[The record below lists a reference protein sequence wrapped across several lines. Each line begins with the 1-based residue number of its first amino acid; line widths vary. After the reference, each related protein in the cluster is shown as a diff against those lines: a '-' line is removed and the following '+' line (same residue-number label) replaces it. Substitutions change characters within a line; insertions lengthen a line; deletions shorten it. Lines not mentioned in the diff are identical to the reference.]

1 MSEKEWYDYKR
12 KKYETIL
19 KALQGREVEKKWK

>member
-1 MSEKEWYDYKR
+1 MNEKEWYDYKR

-19 KALQGREVEKKWK
+19 KALQGKEVERK

>member
-19 KALQGREVEKKWK
+19 KALQGREVERK

>member
-1 MSEKEWYDYKR
+1 MNEREWYDYKR

-19 KALQGREVEKKWK
+19 KALQGKEVEKK

>member
-19 KALQGREVEKKWK
+19 KALHGREVERK

>member
-1 MSEKEWYDYKR
+1 MNEKKWYDYKR

-19 KALQGREVEKKWK
+19 KALQGKEVERK